1 MAIQNIVSILLFYRK
16 VETHLVSYT
25 IALHSPVS
33 HELQKQPEVKR
44 QNLKLKKGADPV
56 TEIKSIHNTI
66 R

>member
-1 MAIQNIVSILLFYRK
+1 M
-16 VETHLVSYT
+16 VSYT